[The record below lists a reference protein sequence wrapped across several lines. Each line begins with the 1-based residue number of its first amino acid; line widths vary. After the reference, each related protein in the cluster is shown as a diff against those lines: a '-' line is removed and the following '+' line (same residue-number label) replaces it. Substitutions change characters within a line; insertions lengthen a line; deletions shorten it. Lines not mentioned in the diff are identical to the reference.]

1 MFSPDPLSDY
11 KKSLEDLLQKISFLY
26 SGDVKSSE
34 DRVISKNLKHRSFS
48 ADLMKLVLIDIYQDS
63 ISYLVENSN
72 QVSVPLMKFEG
83 VHQLF
88 NLFNT
93 STNKS
98 PRFLFY
104 RNQIHLPQSLEMT
117 GHTNFLPNYFYSKH
131 MLLSI
136 NDDVECYYSPSIKD
150 DLDDSQIIIVDN
162 PIQSLVWTL
171 QNMTYEIKEC
181 VDGYEHIINY
191 KFYCC
196 DFNSTVYHIKD
207 VSKLRQEKI
216 NTLLND
222 N

>member
-1 MFSPDPLSDY
+1 MFTPVPFSDY
-11 KKSLEDLLQKISFLY
+11 KKSLEDLLQNISFLY

-34 DRVISKNLKHRSFS
+34 DRVISRNLKHRSFS

-72 QVSVPLMKFEG
+72 KVSVSLMNFEG

-88 NLFNT
+88 NLFTNT
-93 STNKS
+93 NTKS
-98 PRFLFY
+98 PSFLFY
-104 RNQIHLPQSLEMT
+104 RNDIHLPQSLKMVSDN
-117 GHTNFLPNYFYSKH
+117 NFLPDYFYSKDVI
-131 MLLSI
+131 LSA
-136 NDDVECYYSPSIKD
+136 NDNVMCYFSPVIKD
-150 DLDDSQIIIVDN
+150 ELDDSQIIVVDG

-181 VDGYEHIINY
+181 VDGYEHIVNY
-191 KFYCC
+191 KFYYC

-207 VSKLRQEKI
+207 VHKLREEKI